1 MKVEVKKVFRDKI
14 TGQLYQV
21 GAVVDFDDQ
30 QRVDDMVARGLVE
43 VVSEVVVEVVQPTPK
58 RTKPT
63 K

>member
-43 VVSEVVVEVVQPTPK
+43 VVSEVVAEVVQPTPK